1 MEQNNTASGDTGSVR
16 PAKER
21 RAPGPSSR
29 AKNSRII
36 SAARKLFVRHGYD
49 ETSMEAIARE
59 AGVGKATV
67 YAHFSAKEQLFAAI
81 VSIEGEAHFMKL
93 KLARPVSVIED
104 LHEYGNSAFALLIE
118 PENTAI
124 LRMVA
129 AEVNRFPDLGRI
141 FFETGPTRFVECVA
155 EYLER
160 VDATGQLSIPDPKL
174 AALQFLAL
182 ITAEVRMPSLLGV
195 IGRVDEATARRAVRA
210 GVETFLRAY
219 RTEPGQE
226 EPSE

>member
-1 MEQNNTASGDTGSVR
+1 MEQKTTAKGEKGSAR
-16 PAKER
+16 PVKER
-21 RAPGPSSR
+21 RTPGPASR

-81 VSIEGEAHFMKL
+81 VSIEGEEHFMKM
-93 KLARPVSVIED
+93 KFARPVSLIED
-104 LHEYGNSAFALLIE
+104 LHEFGNSAFTLLID

-124 LRMVA
+124 LRMVV
-129 AEVNRFPDLGRI
+129 AEVNKFPDLGRI

-160 VDATGQLSIPDPKL
+160 ADATGELSIPDPKL

-182 ITAEVRMPSLLGV
+182 ITAEVRMASLLGV
-195 IGRVDEATARRAVRA
+195 IGRLDEATARRAVHA

-219 RTEPGQE
+219 RAGKGGAERLV
-226 EPSE
+226 